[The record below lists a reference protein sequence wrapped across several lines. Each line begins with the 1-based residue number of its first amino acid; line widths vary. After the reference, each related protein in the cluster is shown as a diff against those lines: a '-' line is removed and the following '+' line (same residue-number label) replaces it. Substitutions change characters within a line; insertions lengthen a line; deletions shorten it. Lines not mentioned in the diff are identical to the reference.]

1 MKSSL
6 SLFLYNVFQPKL
18 LGDIANLKSIAKSLE
33 KALPLDYYKVFCELE
48 SQLADEFDFVAEAAS
63 MERIYNIVSDNDT
76 RPSPIV
82 IPRPISGL
90 VSRRVL
96 VMEYLKGVPLS
107 RAREEMIRRGIDPN
121 SPESKLF
128 GRKLLSA
135 LTEAFGKCILE
146 KAFFHAG

>member
-1 MKSSL
+1 M
-6 SLFLYNVFQPKL
+6 
-18 LGDIANLKSIAKSLE
+18 GDIANLKSVAKSLE
-33 KALPLDYYKVFCELE
+33 KALPLDYYTVFCELE
-48 SQLADEFDFVAEAAS
+48 NQLADEFDFIAEAAS
-63 MERIYNIVSDNDT
+63 MERIYNIVTDNDT

-96 VMEYLKGVPLS
+96 VMDYLKGVPLS
-107 RAREEMIRRGIDPN
+107 RARDEMLRRGIDPN

-128 GRKLLSA
+128 GRKLLST
-135 LTEAFGKCILE
+135 LTETFGKCILE

>member
-1 MKSSL
+1 
-6 SLFLYNVFQPKL
+6 
-18 LGDIANLKSIAKSLE
+18 
-33 KALPLDYYKVFCELE
+33 VFCELE

-96 VMEYLKGVPLS
+96 VMEYLKGIPLS